1 MDKIKF
7 LTELN
12 TLELVSYIM
21 EEYNV
26 EYDKAIDM
34 LYNSQIFE
42 KLLDSETGL
51 YFQSS
56 SYIFELF
63 KYEYKTGK
71 IFNEQ

>member
-21 EEYNV
+21 EEYNA
-26 EYDKAIDM
+26 EYAKAIDM
-34 LYNSQIFE
+34 LYNSQTFE

-56 SYIFELF
+56 RYIYELF